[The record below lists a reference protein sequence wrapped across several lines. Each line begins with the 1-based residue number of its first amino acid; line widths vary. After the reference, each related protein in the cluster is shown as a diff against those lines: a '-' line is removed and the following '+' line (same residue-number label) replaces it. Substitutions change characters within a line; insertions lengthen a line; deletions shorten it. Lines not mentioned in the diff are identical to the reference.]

1 MSASAFDPVQYK
13 ADQRRQWGESAS
25 GWQQL
30 WHRFE
35 QAAQHVN
42 ERLVE
47 LAHIQPGHRVLDIAT
62 GLGQPAITAA
72 RRVGPT
78 GHVVATD
85 LSSEMLALARQNAAT
100 LGLQQIDFREMDAE
114 APDVLGQSFHA
125 ILCRWG
131 LMFLPHVT
139 TALTRLRRLLL
150 PSGRCAA
157 AVWGPP
163 EHVPFSSLPAR
174 VIRHVLQPPPP
185 PAGTPDI
192 FSLADIGVLEHTFR
206 QAGFTQIHTERLT
219 VTFIYTSVD
228 DFIRERQAVSPN
240 VRALLAKASAAER
253 TTIQEAIGDAAGQY
267 TNAAGVIQMPNETV
281 CIVGQ

>member
-1 MSASAFDPVQYK
+1 MQYK
-13 ADQRRQWGESAS
+13 AGQRRQWGESAV

-30 WHRFE
+30 QRSFE

-42 ERLVE
+42 DRLVE
-47 LAHIQPGHRVLDIAT
+47 LAHIHPGQRVLDIAT

-85 LSSEMLALARQNAAT
+85 LSLEMLVLARQNAAA

-114 APDVLGQSFHA
+114 APDLPEQSFHA

-131 LMFLPHVT
+131 LMFLPNVT
-139 TALTRLRRLLL
+139 TALTGLRRLLL
-150 PSGRCAA
+150 PGGRCAA

-163 EHVPFSSLPAR
+163 ERVPFSSLPAR
-174 VIRHVLQPPPP
+174 VLRQVLQPPPP
-185 PAGTPDI
+185 PAGTPDV
-192 FSLADIGVLEHTFR
+192 FSLADSGLLEHTFR
-206 QAGFTQIHTERLT
+206 QAGFTQIHTESLT
-219 VTFIYTSVD
+219 VTFTYTSVD
-228 DFIRERQAVSPN
+228 DFIAERRAVSPN
-240 VRALLAKASAAER
+240 VRALLANASAAER
-253 TTIQEAIGDAAGQY
+253 TMIQAAIAEAVVSYTDADGL
-267 TNAAGVIQMPNETV
+267 IQMPNETR

>member
-1 MSASAFDPVQYK
+1 MQYK
-13 ADQRRQWGESAS
+13 AGQRRQWGESAV

-30 WHRFE
+30 QRSFE

-42 ERLVE
+42 DRLVE
-47 LAHIQPGHRVLDIAT
+47 LAHILPGQRVLDIAT

-85 LSSEMLALARQNAAT
+85 LSPEMLALARQNAAT

-114 APDVLGQSFHA
+114 APDLPEQSFHA

-131 LMFLPHVT
+131 LMFLPNVT
-139 TALTRLRRLLL
+139 TALTGLRRLLL
-150 PSGRCAA
+150 PGGRCAA

-163 EHVPFSSLPAR
+163 ERVPFSSLPAR
-174 VIRHVLQPPPP
+174 VLRQVLQPPPP
-185 PAGTPDI
+185 PAGTPDV
-192 FSLADIGVLEHTFR
+192 FSLADSGLLERTFR
-206 QAGFTQIHTERLT
+206 QAGFTQIHTESLT
-219 VTFIYTSVD
+219 VTFTYTSVD
-228 DFIRERQAVSPN
+228 DFIAERRAVSPN
-240 VRALLAKASAAER
+240 VRALLANASAAER
-253 TTIQEAIGDAAGQY
+253 TMIQAAIAEAVVSYTDAD
-267 TNAAGVIQMPNETV
+267 GVIQMPNETR